1 MRKKDVWAALFCAA
15 ALGIGLYCL
24 WGWNRSIEV
33 GFTVLTTQPDPQDLY
48 DEDTQEQTDEEIEA
62 LKGKNAYTVE
72 APLLIADPYGTNTT
86 GVYLYFESEQPAS
99 VSYEIS
105 TADDRYGSFS
115 RTLSETPCLDHEYQ
129 LLGMVPEQENEVTVQ
144 ISYEDG
150 TADTLHFTYEA
161 PALRGNGETILEQEE
176 GESEAA
182 LTDGLYAI
190 LGNDNDSGQQQ
201 YLYYYDNDGVVRAEI
216 PLGEYRCDR
225 IVLED
230 DLMYISVEEDKIAAL
245 DALGQVVRLYDTGE
259 YSMHHDFISDGE
271 GNLLILAS
279 RGGAQTVE
287 DQIIALD
294 LDSGEIIAQLDMG
307 EMLSAYRAQ
316 TSADDTDWDWLH
328 LNAIQEKDG
337 DILVSSRE
345 TSTIICIDDFMD
357 DPHIDYMIA
366 DERIWADSGYED
378 LLLTQSE
385 EFKPQYGQH
394 SLTCLVDDE
403 PDDGQYEMILFDNNL
418 GISTSNTDIPWSTF
432 EGLSTSGS
440 DENGTSH
447 YYKYLVDEEAGTY
460 TLLES
465 IDLPYSAYV
474 SSVQLLDD
482 HVITDSG
489 MQGVFQEYDA
499 DGKLI
504 RSFTVDAE
512 NYVYRVYKYT
522 FEGFYFSR

>member
-1 MRKKDVWAALFCAA
+1 MILNHSKLQRCCGLMLVLLIVVAALVYA
-15 ALGIGLYCL
+15 IGGEQFHYE
-24 WGWNRSIEV
+24 NRQTTMLTPTTPV
-33 GFTVLTTQPDPQDLY
+33 GEITGDTVLTQ
-48 DEDTQEQTDEEIEA
+48 A
-62 LKGKNAYTVE
+62 L
-72 APLLIADPYGTNTT
+72 
-86 GVYLYFESEQPAS
+86 S
-99 VSYEIS
+99 VP
-105 TADDRYGSFS
+105 G
-115 RTLSETPCLDHEYQ
+115 
-129 LLGMVPEQENEVTVQ
+129 
-144 ISYEDG
+144 
-150 TADTLHFTYEA
+150 DTLLSVTLRAATYA
-161 PALRGNGETILEQEE
+161 RDNTGTLLLE
-176 GESEAA
+176 
-182 LTDGLYAI
+182 LL
-190 LGNDNDSGQQQ
+190 
-201 YLYYYDNDGVVRAEI
+201 
-216 PLGEYRCDR
+216 
-225 IVLED
+225 
-230 DLMYISVEEDKIAAL
+230 
-245 DALGQVVRLYDTGE
+245 
-259 YSMHHDFISDGE
+259 DGE

-328 LNAIQEKDG
+328 LNAIQKKDG

-512 NYVYRVYKYT
+512 NDVYRVYKYT